1 MRPGSQGLSPV
12 AGTYVH
18 SSCLELKPTAGSI
31 RADSMIGSGAGELAL
46 ASGVTRNIVI
56 DVEHGYRG
64 LLYER
69 VVDIA
74 DALGVPVSSLFSD
87 Q

>member
-1 MRPGSQGLSPV
+1 
-12 AGTYVH
+12 
-18 SSCLELKPTAGSI
+18 
-31 RADSMIGSGAGELAL
+31 MIGSGAGELAL

-56 DVEHGYRG
+56 DVGHGYRG